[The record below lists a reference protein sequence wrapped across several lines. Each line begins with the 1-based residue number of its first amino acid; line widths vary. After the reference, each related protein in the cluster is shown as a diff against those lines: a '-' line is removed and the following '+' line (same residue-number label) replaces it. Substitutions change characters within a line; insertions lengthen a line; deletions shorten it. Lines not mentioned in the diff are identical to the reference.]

1 MDGFKDLLSYGIL
14 MKPTTYSK
22 LKLAIEELT
31 TEEWF
36 RELYKIPSYNT
47 TIWKDKHVKN
57 ILLDPQKVKMIKQ
70 DQYHAMEFIN
80 LVKELAE

>member
-1 MDGFKDLLSYGIL
+1 
-14 MKPTTYSK
+14 MKPTSYSK

-31 TEEWF
+31 TEDWF
-36 RELYKIPSYNT
+36 RELYKVPSYNT
-47 TIWKDKHVKN
+47 TIWKDKQIKR
-57 ILLDPQKVKMIKQ
+57 ILLDPQKIKMIKQ

>member
-1 MDGFKDLLSYGIL
+1 MDEFKNLLSYGIL
-14 MKPTTYSK
+14 MKPTSYSK

-47 TIWKDKHVKN
+47 TIWKDKQVKR
-57 ILLDPQKVKMIKQ
+57 ILLDPQKIKMIKQ

-80 LVKELAE
+80 LIKESAK

>member
-1 MDGFKDLLSYGIL
+1 MDEFKDLLSYSIL
-14 MKPTTYSK
+14 MKPTSYSK

-36 RELYKIPSYNT
+36 RELCKVPSYNT
-47 TIWKDKHVKN
+47 TIWKDKQIKK
-57 ILLDPQKVKMIKQ
+57 ILLDPQKTKMIKQ

-80 LVKELAE
+80 LIKELAE

>member
-1 MDGFKDLLSYGIL
+1 

>member
-1 MDGFKDLLSYGIL
+1 MDEFKNLLSYGIL
-14 MKPTTYSK
+14 MKPTSYSK

-36 RELYKIPSYNT
+36 RELYKVPSYNT
-47 TIWKDKHVKN
+47 TIWKDKQVKR
-57 ILLDPQKVKMIKQ
+57 ILLDPQKIKMIKQ

-80 LVKELAE
+80 LIKESAK